1 MSTYIYAI
9 TAADHPQN
17 IEGLSGVGDPAGRLR
32 TVEAETLS
40 AVVSDAPED
49 LRAKRRD
56 LAAHQAVLE
65 QLMAD
70 GATLPMRFG
79 LVGPDDGSV
88 GTVLEENRDA
98 YAQRLSELDGCLEYN
113 LKVAREEDDL
123 LREIIAGSP
132 EIQRLREVTME
143 RPEAQEEKVRLGELV
158 SHEVQAR
165 GEAEGRDVVE
175 RLSGG
180 ARSHAVAE
188 PAQPHFL
195 NVSFLVRRED
205 AAAFAQSVHEESEA
219 RGDAYSFN
227 LNGPLPPY
235 SFV

>member
-17 IEGLSGVGDPAGRLR
+17 LHGLSGVGSPAGSLR
-32 TVEAETLS
+32 TVKAQSLS
-40 AVVSDAPED
+40 AVVSDAPGD

-79 LVGPDDGSV
+79 LVGPDDGAV
-88 GTVLEENRDA
+88 ETVLEENQES
-98 YAQRLSELDGCLEYN
+98 YAERLSELDGCVEYN
-113 LKVAREEDDL
+113 LKAAREEDDL
-123 LREIIAGSP
+123 LREIVTGSE
-132 EIQRLREVTME
+132 EIQRLREVTGE
-143 RPEAQEEKVRLGELV
+143 HPEAQDEKMRLGELV
-158 SHEVQAR
+158 AGEVQAR
-165 GEAEGRDVVE
+165 HEAEGRDLLE

-180 ARSHAVAE
+180 AQRHAVAE
-188 PAQPHFL
+188 PTESHFL
-195 NVSFLVRRED
+195 NASFLVRRED
-205 AAAFAQSVHEESEA
+205 TAAFAQAVHEEAER
-219 RGDAYSFN
+219 RGDAYS
-227 LNGPLPPY
+227 LDLHGPLPPY

>member
-1 MSTYIYAI
+1 MSTYVYAI

-17 IEGLSGVGDPAGRLR
+17 LQGLSGVGDPAGTLR
-32 TVEAETLS
+32 TVGAETLS
-40 AVVSDAPED
+40 AVVSDAPEH

-88 GTVLEENRDA
+88 ESVLEENRDV
-98 YAQRLSELDGCLEYN
+98 YAERLSELEGCLEYN
-113 LKVAREEDDL
+113 LKAAREEDDL
-123 LREIIAGSP
+123 LREIIAGS
-132 EIQRLREVTME
+132 EEVQRLRELT
-143 RPEAQEEKVRLGELV
+143 RRHPEAQEEKVRLGELV
-158 SHEVQAR
+158 SAEVQAR
-165 GEAEGRDVVE
+165 HEAEGRE
-175 RLSGG
+175 LAARLSGA
-180 ARSHAVAE
+180 ARRHAVAD
-188 PAQPHFL
+188 PTQSHFL

-205 AAAFAQSVHEESEA
+205 AAAFSQAVHEEAE
-219 RGDAYSFN
+219 RLGDAYSLN

>member
-9 TAADHPQN
+9 TAAGHPQN
-17 IEGLSGVGDPAGRLR
+17 LQGLNGVGEPAGTLR
-32 TVEAETLS
+32 TVKSDSLS
-40 AVVSDAPED
+40 AVVSDAPGD

-88 GTVLEENRDA
+88 ESVLEESEEVYTA
-98 YAQRLSELDGCLEYN
+98 RLSELDGCLEYN
-113 LKVAREEDDL
+113 LKAAREEDDL
-123 LREIIAGSP
+123 LREIIAGSE
-132 EIQRLREVTME
+132 EIQRLRETT
-143 RPEAQEEKVRLGELV
+143 RDNPAAQEEKVRLGELV
-158 SHEVQAR
+158 SSEVQSRQDAEAR
-165 GEAEGRDVVE
+165 DLAE
-175 RLSGG
+175 RLKPG
-180 ARSHAVAE
+180 ARNHSVGE
-188 PAQPHFL
+188 PTQSHFL
-195 NVSFLVRRED
+195 NASFLVRRED
-205 AAAFAQSVHEESEA
+205 AAAFTESVHREA
-219 RGDAYSFN
+219 ERLGDAYSLN

>member
-9 TAADHPQN
+9 TSAEHPQN
-17 IEGLSGVGDPAGRLR
+17 LQGLSGVGEPAGTLR
-32 TVEAETLS
+32 TVGTKSLS

-88 GTVLEENRDA
+88 ESVLEENKDA
-98 YAQRLSELDGCLEYN
+98 YAERLAELNGCVEYN
-113 LKVAREEDDL
+113 LKAAREEDDL
-123 LREIIAGSP
+123 LREIVAGSA
-132 EIQRLREVTME
+132 EIQRLREVSRE
-143 RPEAQEEKVRLGELV
+143 HPEAQEEKVRLGELV
-158 SHEVQAR
+158 SNEVQAR
-165 GEAEGRDVVE
+165 HEAEARDLVE

-180 ARSHAVAE
+180 AQRHSVAE
-188 PAQPHFL
+188 PTQSHFL

-205 AAAFAQSVHEESEA
+205 SAALAQSVHEEAER
-219 RGDAYSFN
+219 RGDVYSLN
-227 LNGPLPPY
+227 LHGPLPPY